1 MPEKFLENLQGTI
14 LWPILLV
21 AARKLVVP
29 LLGAVVGILLD
40 AGLLDGQLGEALLRL
55 LNS

>member
-1 MPEKFLENLQGTI
+1 MPDRFLENLQGTI

-40 AGLLDGQLGEALLRL
+40 AGLLDGQLGEALLKL
-55 LNS
+55 LS